1 MSKVKYYAVA
11 KGLTD
16 NSVGIYTT
24 WNECEKHIK
33 GVSNAKYK
41 SFKTKE
47 EAIEYIKENN
57 PKAKYISSISSNK
70 SNKKK
75 AKVKTKKVISNKKPE
90 EPFIKELTEALKEET
105 DSYREPNYIR
115 SKATDIIVKE
125 EYEEPEEKVKEEV
138 AVYFVDGSY
147 NKNIKVYGSGI
158 VELYQQEDEERN
170 KEIVTRG
177 YIASG
182 IDYWDQWNIIGEI
195 EASKCAIVD
204 AYRNKKKKVIIYHDL
219 TGTARWACG
228 KYKAKNI
235 YTKSYVE
242 FIEEY
247 NNKLEIEFIKVKG
260 HSDNK
265 YNDMADEY
273 AKRAIIDYMNNR

>member
-16 NSVGIYTT
+16 KSVGIYTN
-24 WNECEKHIK
+24 WNECEKQIK

-47 EAIEYIKENN
+47 EALRFIVENN
-57 PKAKYISSISSNK
+57 PTANISK
-70 SNKKK
+70 SVNKKQ
-75 AKVKTKKVISNKKPE
+75 TKKQKKISNRKPGE
-90 EPFIKELTEALKEET
+90 VSIKELTEEIKQET
-105 DSYREPNYIR
+105 NSCIEPSYIK
-115 SKATDIIVKE
+115 SKATNIKVKE
-125 EYEEPEEKVKEEV
+125 VYEEPEEKVKEEIG
-138 AVYFVDGSY
+138 VYFVDGSY

-158 VELYQQEDEERN
+158 VELIKDSNNQ
-170 KEIVTRG
+170 IVTKG
-177 YIASG
+177 YISSG

-195 EASKCAIVD
+195 EASKCAILD
-204 AYRNKKKKVIIYHDL
+204 AYRNNKKKVIIYHDL

-247 NNKLEIEFIKVKG
+247 NDKIEIEFIKVKG